1 MTDRQRI
8 SLLVRVLTL
17 GAAEIVFV
25 ALVTSFVI
33 QTWQAE
39 AGVPPDLP
47 AVQVNA
53 LAGLA
58 VLLGGGYGIVL
69 GTQGSGGTGG
79 LLAALKK
86 VIGEQ
91 ALLFA
96 GVIVYM
102 LAGFA
107 ICFTYGVREAET
119 PSVLKTIAVAFV
131 GYVVA
136 YVSTAY
142 QQLNQS

>member
-1 MTDRQRI
+1 M
-8 SLLVRVLTL
+8 
-17 GAAEIVFV
+17 
-25 ALVTSFVI
+25 ALVASFI
-33 QTWQAE
+33 TQTWQAK
-39 AGVPPDLP
+39 AGVPPTLP
-47 AVQVNA
+47 PVQVNA

-58 VLLGGGYGIVL
+58 VLLGGGYGVVL
-69 GTQGSGGTGG
+69 GKQGGDADG
-79 LLAALKK
+79 LIASLKN
-86 VIGEQ
+86 IHGER

-119 PSVLKTIAVAFV
+119 PSVLKTIAIAFV

-136 YVSTAY
+136 YISTAY
-142 QQLNQS
+142 QQLNQG

>member
-1 MTDRQRI
+1 MDDKQRI
-8 SLLVRVLTL
+8 SLFIRLLTL
-17 GAAEIVFV
+17 TAAEIVFV
-25 ALVTSFVI
+25 ALVFDFVT
-33 QTWQAE
+33 QTWQAKV
-39 AGVPPDLP
+39 GVPPVLP
-47 AVQVNA
+47 SVQVNA

-58 VLLGGGYGIVL
+58 VLLGGGYGVVL
-69 GTQGSGGTGG
+69 GKPGGDADG
-79 LLAALKK
+79 LLTSLWN
-86 VIGEQ
+86 IRGER

-119 PSVLKTIAVAFV
+119 PSVLKTIAIAFV

-136 YVSTAY
+136 YISTAY
-142 QQLNQS
+142 QQLNQR